1 MKLMDR
7 QLLGTLSLAMAAL
20 SGCAPLVIGAVAA
33 GTAIVATDRRSTGT
47 QLDDKT
53 IQVRVANELE
63 SALRGNDIHINV
75 NSFERR
81 VLLTGEVN
89 SEEVKAR
96 AGLVATASKDVRVV
110 NNELVVAK
118 PSTFGERTEDN
129 TLGARVRAAFVNTR
143 EIGFNSIDI
152 VTDRRTIYLMG
163 AVTQKEADVAA
174 HVASR
179 VPGVKQVVKLFDV
192 ASAEEINRGRAVSAS
207 PPVQSS
213 TSAAPVTTAPVTTAP
228 APVR

>member
-1 MKLMDR
+1 MKLIDR
-7 QLLGTLSLAMAAL
+7 QLLGALSLTIAAL

-53 IQVRVANELE
+53 IQVRVANELKD
-63 SALRGNDIHINV
+63 ALRGNDIHINV

-96 AGLVATASKDVRVV
+96 AGIVASGSKEVRIV

-118 PSTFGERTEDN
+118 PSTFSERTEDN

-143 EIGFNSIDI
+143 EIAFNSIDI

-192 ASAEEINRGRAVSAS
+192 ASVEEINRGRAAAAS
-207 PPVQSS
+207 
-213 TSAAPVTTAPVTTAP
+213 APVTTAP
-228 APVR
+228 APAR

>member
-1 MKLMDR
+1 MKLMDK

-63 SALRGNDIHINV
+63 NALRGNDIHINV

-129 TLGARVRAAFVNTR
+129 TLG
-143 EIGFNSIDI
+143 
-152 VTDRRTIYLMG
+152 
-163 AVTQKEADVAA
+163 
-174 HVASR
+174 
-179 VPGVKQVVKLFDV
+179 
-192 ASAEEINRGRAVSAS
+192 
-207 PPVQSS
+207 
-213 TSAAPVTTAPVTTAP
+213 
-228 APVR
+228 

>member
-1 MKLMDR
+1 MKSIDR
-7 QLLGTLSLAMAAL
+7 QLLGGLSLTIAAL

-53 IQVRVANELE
+53 IQVRVANELKD
-63 SALRGNDIHINV
+63 ALRGNDIHINV

-89 SEEVKAR
+89 SDEVKAR
-96 AGLVATASKDVRVV
+96 AGIVASGSKEVRIV

-118 PSTFGERTEDN
+118 PSTFSERTEDN

-143 EIGFNSIDI
+143 EIAFNSIDI

-179 VPGVKQVVKLFDV
+179 VPGVIQVVKLFDV
-192 ASAEEINRGRAVSAS
+192 ASVEEINRGRAAAS
-207 PPVQSS
+207 S
-213 TSAAPVTTAPVTTAP
+213 APVTTAP
-228 APVR
+228 APAR